1 MKIIDGDALLETIRN
16 NCYTLNT
23 RDSAIVGYGM
33 FLEGIQQAIVE
44 QPTVNQWIPVS
55 ERLPEESDGKVLVTY
70 KWLNYD
76 NDIGVGVGF
85 YWDRTGEWH
94 NIYSPMEGNLVKG
107 FKIIAW
113 QPLPEPFKESEAD
126 NDR

>member
-55 ERLPEESDGKVLVTY
+55 ERLPRPEQVLVTY
-70 KWLNYD
+70 KWCNYD
-76 NDIGVGVGF
+76 DIGVGVG
-85 YWDRTGEWH
+85 
-94 NIYSPMEGNLVKG
+94 IYSKSADAWYGVHNSLEGQL
-107 FKIIAW
+107 FKNFEVIAW
-113 QPLPEPFKESEAD
+113 MPLPKPFKESEAKS
-126 NDR
+126 